1 MVKILSLL
9 SPDLFQSLR
18 ATGSLSNLKQGVAI
32 LPSQTYRVSPPY
44 QDLVKTKFGG
54 NIQGL
59 TYAQPQEATSVIN
72 GWAQEQT
79 GGKVQQMVTS
89 LSPESQLLLATVA
102 YYQGVYHLTW
112 AKLRARRWS
121 FT

>member
-1 MVKILSLL
+1 MV
-9 SPDLFQSLR
+9 
-18 ATGSLSNLKQGVAI
+18 I
-32 LPSQTYRVSPPY
+32 LPSQTYQVSPPY

-59 TYAQPQEATSVIN
+59 TYAEPQEATSVIN
-72 GWAQEQT
+72 RWAQEQT

-102 YYQGVYHLTW
+102 YYQGMYHLTW
-112 AKLRARRWS
+112 AKL
-121 FT
+121 